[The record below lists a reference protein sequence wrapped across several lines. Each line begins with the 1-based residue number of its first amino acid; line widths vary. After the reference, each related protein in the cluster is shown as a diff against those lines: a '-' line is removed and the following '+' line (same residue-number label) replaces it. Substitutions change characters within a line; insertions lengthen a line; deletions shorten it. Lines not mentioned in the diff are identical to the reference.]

1 MSHQTSHLS
10 AKEEPALVNASAY
23 LKIGSTC
30 WFRKLKNEISLSNVV
45 TEMYTWPYMTFKWM
59 VSGKIPLEQIL
70 LQRSVF
76 CNKNVSVYWKE
87 HIAHKPCHL
96 VTVDDILL
104 YAYTIGTMLDHKFP
118 FCPLSFQYSYFI
130 TKKKMWGGQGREKTF
145 KNTV

>member
-1 MSHQTSHLS
+1 
-10 AKEEPALVNASAY
+10 
-23 LKIGSTC
+23 
-30 WFRKLKNEISLSNVV
+30 
-45 TEMYTWPYMTFKWM
+45 M

-130 TKKKMWGGQGREKTF
+130 TKKKCGEDRAERKHLKILF
-145 KNTV
+145 KLNCHSQAISMSIPMELLRA